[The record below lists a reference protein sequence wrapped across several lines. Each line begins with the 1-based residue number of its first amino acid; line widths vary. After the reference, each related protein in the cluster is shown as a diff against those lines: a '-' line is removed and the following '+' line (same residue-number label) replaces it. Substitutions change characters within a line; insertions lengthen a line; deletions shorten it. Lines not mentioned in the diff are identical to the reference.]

1 MCSPWRGRK
10 EGQAGGHLWPKLQQS
25 EHTEVDRTEW
35 DQMGGTGQDG
45 KGCSAAGFPT
55 AGPLLPG
62 WEQEQQALK
71 LCVLKQFHIEI
82 K

>member
-10 EGQAGGHLWPKLQQS
+10 GRGQAGGHLWAKLQQS

-45 KGCSAAGFPT
+45 KDAQLLAFQQLVPCSLVGSRSN
-55 AGPLLPG
+55 
-62 WEQEQQALK
+62 K
-71 LCVLKQFHIEI
+71 L
-82 K
+82 